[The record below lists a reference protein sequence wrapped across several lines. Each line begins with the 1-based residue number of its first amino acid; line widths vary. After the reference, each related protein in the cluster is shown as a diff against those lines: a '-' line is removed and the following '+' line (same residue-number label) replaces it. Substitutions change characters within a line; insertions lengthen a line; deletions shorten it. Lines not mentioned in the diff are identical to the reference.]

1 MNMVLWRLGVL
12 ILWPFTRGVLR
23 GRRIGPGRV
32 PTSGATLVVC
42 NHLSNLD
49 PPLVGVMALPRKM
62 HFMAKSEL
70 FSTRFGS
77 WVLGGV
83 GAFPV
88 ERGAGDREA
97 IRFSREVLRD
107 GKCLIMFPEGT
118 RSRSGRL
125 RPFFSGA
132 GVLALEEGVTVIPA
146 AIWGSQRKLG
156 PIRVAFGDPIDMSD
170 IPAGA
175 KSVRAKEAIHRIQVA
190 ICELIPVVGGP
201 PQTIP
206 EGEPSLDKY

>member
-1 MNMVLWRLGVL
+1 MNPVLWRIGATV
-12 ILWPFTRGVLR
+12 LWPFTHIVLR
-23 GRRIGPGRV
+23 GRRVGPGRV
-32 PTSGATLVVC
+32 PASGATLVVC

-70 FSTRFGS
+70 FSTKVGA
-77 WVLGGV
+77 WVLDGV

-97 IRFSREVLRD
+97 IRFSREVLRA
-107 GKCLIMFPEGT
+107 GECLIMFPEGT

-146 AIWGSQRKLG
+146 AIWGSQRALG
-156 PIRVAFGDPIDMSD
+156 PVRVAFGAPIDMSD

-175 KSVRAKEAIHRIQVA
+175 KSMRAREAVRRIQEAI
-190 ICELIPVVGGP
+190 CDLIPTVGGP
-201 PQTIP
+201 PQVIP
-206 EGEPSLDKY
+206 EGEPSLEKY

>member
-1 MNMVLWRLGVL
+1 
-12 ILWPFTRGVLR
+12 
-23 GRRIGPGRV
+23 
-32 PTSGATLVVC
+32 
-42 NHLSNLD
+42 
-49 PPLVGVMALPRKM
+49 MALPRKM

-70 FSTRFGS
+70 FSTKVGS
-77 WVLGGV
+77 WVLSGV

-97 IRFSREVLRD
+97 IRTSREILRN
-107 GKCLIMFPEGT
+107 GECLIMFPEGT

-132 GVLALEEGVTVIPA
+132 GVLALEDGVTVIPA

-156 PIRVAFGDPIDMSD
+156 PVRVTFGEPIDMSD

-175 KSVRAKEAIHRIQVA
+175 KSVRAKEAVRRIQEA

-201 PQTIP
+201 PQVIP
-206 EGEPSLDKY
+206 EGEPSLEKY